1 MLELPPLITRYQNLQ
16 ILQALRENDV
26 LHTAYVFLLKD
37 LKFIFLMS
45 PNTIKMQCN
54 KVLILNWLRNKGEV
68 CVNVW

>member
-1 MLELPPLITRYQNLQ
+1 MLELPPLITRHQNLQ
-16 ILQALRENDV
+16 ILQALTENDV
-26 LHTAYVFLLKD
+26 LQKAYVFLLKD

-45 PNTIKMQCN
+45 PNTVKMQCN